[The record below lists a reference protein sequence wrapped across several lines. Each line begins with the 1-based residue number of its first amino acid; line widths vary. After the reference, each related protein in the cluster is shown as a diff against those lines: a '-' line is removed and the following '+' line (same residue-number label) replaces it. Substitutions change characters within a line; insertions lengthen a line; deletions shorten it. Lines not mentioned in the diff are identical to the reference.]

1 MKPTKKWT
9 HLASERLH
17 PVKGYFLNLK
27 LLRSNLGPPSSRSW
41 EKLQISAFRE
51 QIKRYVKGSTGQLYS
66 RVVKIRA
73 FSNLLE
79 MRHCICACHMV
90 HVFVP
95 SSLWRTSKAGTE
107 QIKRIESQ
115 TKRILGDPGAV
126 SRVERIGAT
135 KVFART
141 WKLSSRLFSR
151 PDWLPLGLRGWTKR
165 NQMNGLSRN
174 NFRII
179 PLLPFLWNERKLI
192 WDLYHSTVKFRK

>member
-1 MKPTKKWT
+1 MTYAYLRYYKHRYFFSCTWLIKTATAKVIFGDMKPTKKWT

-51 QIKRYVKGSTGQLYS
+51 QIKRYVKGNTGQLYS
-66 RVVKIRA
+66 PVVKIRA

-95 SSLWRTSKAGTE
+95 SSLWRTSKAGTG

-115 TKRILGDPGAV
+115 
-126 SRVERIGAT
+126 
-135 KVFART
+135 
-141 WKLSSRLFSR
+141 
-151 PDWLPLGLRGWTKR
+151 TKR

-179 PLLPFLWNERKLI
+179 PLLPFLRNERKLI

>member
-1 MKPTKKWT
+1 MWLRHTQDVISIVISLVALGWLNSDSKGNFWWHETYQKMKWT

-51 QIKRYVKGSTGQLYS
+51 QIKRYVKGNTGQLHS
-66 RVVKIRA
+66 QVVKIRA

-107 QIKRIESQ
+107 QIKKKVKSNG
-115 TKRILGDPGAV
+115 TKWLKWTDYRGIT
-126 SRVERIGAT
+126 SE
-135 KVFART
+135 
-141 WKLSSRLFSR
+141 LF
-151 PDWLPLGLRGWTKR
+151 
-165 NQMNGLSRN
+165 
-174 NFRII
+174 
-179 PLLPFLWNERKLI
+179 PFYLFCGMSEN
-192 WDLYHSTVKFRK
+192 